1 MLKHLVFLIL
11 FSTCFMFKSM
21 SFDLASKKRLFL
33 GQTGGEREISTSD
46 TYAKLAMSFVLDS
59 LNKISND
66 TILYNMVKLNKAYIK
81 VVSGY
86 LYRFE
91 YDISR
96 IACQKGASGTQIC
109 FVDSKKGSK
118 NCSGKVWYQ
127 AWKPQNETYQLVE
140 NKCQ

>member
-127 AWKPQNETYQLVE
+127 AWVGRSL
-140 NKCQ
+140 